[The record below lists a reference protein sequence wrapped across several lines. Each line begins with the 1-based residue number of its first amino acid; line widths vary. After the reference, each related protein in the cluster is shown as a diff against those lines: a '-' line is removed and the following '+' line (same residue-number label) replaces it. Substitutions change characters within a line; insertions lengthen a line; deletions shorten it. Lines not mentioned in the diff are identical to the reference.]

1 MCPFVHGALAKLFN
15 CLRFYVMSSKESDD
29 IIAYVHN
36 LSPLRR
42 NKKNTVD
49 YSTLQLQVNGIGD
62 EIDFQEAL
70 CFSKTKRKLLMD
82 KQESR
87 TPVKITRYTRST
99 DKKKIIIN
107 DVTHV
112 AKAEDIEYSFQFR
125 SNENET
131 LSSVQ
136 KIKNQEVSE
145 YINILGKIVKIDA
158 TKEVNKGHNNWKVAN
173 AVLADH
179 TGKIDIEFWND
190 YIGSVEVGETYIFRN
205 MRTRCWNDL
214 LKLTTSFST
223 TVSKTCE
230 PPSFDE
236 LRHDEDD
243 NDEEGQTVQVS
254 SIEAVESV
262 KKYKTCVRC
271 ARRILQPNQRV
282 VSCDNC
288 GYSARSDRCK
298 TTIHAVVVISTG
310 EGKTQ
315 HLTIFED
322 LLREVIGESEIE
334 TEKMDTESVIE
345 KLVFLEKMNIT
356 FNERNVVTSI
366 SFYE

>member
-1 MCPFVHGALAKLFN
+1 M
-15 CLRFYVMSSKESDD
+15 
-29 IIAYVHN
+29 HN

-49 YSTLQLQVNGIGD
+49 YSTLQLQVDGSGGGS
-62 EIDFQEAL
+62 DFQEAL

-87 TPVKITRYTRST
+87 TPVKISRYTRST
-99 DKKKIIIN
+99 DKTKIIIN
-107 DVTHV
+107 DATHV
-112 AKAEDIEYSFQFR
+112 AKAEDIEYSFQFH
-125 SNENET
+125 SNENEA
-131 LSSVQ
+131 LSSVE
-136 KIKNQEVSE
+136 KIKNEESE

-158 TKEVNKGHNNWKVAN
+158 TKEVSKGHNNWKVAN

-179 TGKIDIEFWND
+179 TGKIDVEFWND
-190 YIGSVEVGETYIFRN
+190 YISSVKVGETYVFRN
-205 MRTRCWNDL
+205 MRTRCWNDV

-223 TVSKTCE
+223 TISQTCE

-236 LRHDEDD
+236 LSYDEDK
-243 NDEEGQTVQVS
+243 DEEKAQTVQVP
-254 SIEAVESV
+254 SIEAIERVQ
-262 KKYKTCVRC
+262 KYKTCVRC

-288 GYSARSDRCK
+288 GYSARSDHCK
-298 TTIHAVVVISTG
+298 TTIHAVVVINTG
-310 EGKTQ
+310 EDETR

-334 TEKMDTESVIE
+334 TEEMDTESVIE
-345 KLVFLEKMNIT
+345 KLVFLEKINIT
-356 FNERNVVTSI
+356 FNDRNIVTSI